1 MVTRGKAYGEEE
13 LDEGI
18 EKEQM
23 SSYKMGGTTW

>member
-1 MVTRGKAYGEEE
+1 MVTRGKVYGEE

-23 SSYKMGGTTW
+23 SSYKMQGTT

>member
-1 MVTRGKAYGEEE
+1 MVTRGKVYGEEE

-23 SSYKMGGTTW
+23 SSYKMQGTT